1 MAFLFSIQSE
11 SARPSKESSGST
23 FVNSAILKKILNLLE
38 SIRFNLLARAVNR
51 SRIMQLR
58 HAQNES

>member
-23 FVNSAILKKILNLLE
+23 FVNSAILKNLKF
-38 SIRFNLLARAVNR
+38 IRIYPIQPTSPGCEPEQDYAAA
-51 SRIMQLR
+51 SCT
-58 HAQNES
+58 E